1 MNVEHLLDKET
12 IRFAIVMGFILKTV
26 VFILGFLTVKMGHS
40 LIRDGVKGNFKFTT
54 EAKGIKGAL
63 QSSSPGL
70 LFVLLGVFIM
80 GYAMFQHKGVQLF
93 EDALKG
99 GKEGVEHTIGTPE
112 DSLETEQP
120 GANGDTDETVTE
132 SSSATE

>member
-1 MNVEHLLDKET
+1 MNVDHLLDKNT
-12 IRFAIVMGFILKTV
+12 VLYAIVMGFILKTV
-26 VFILGFLTVKMGHS
+26 VFILGFLTVKMGHG

-99 GKEGVEHTIGTPE
+99 GKQGIEHTIGEP
-112 DSLETEQP
+112 
-120 GANGDTDETVTE
+120 
-132 SSSATE
+132 ATEEDPAQSDMQDDRQPESDTLE